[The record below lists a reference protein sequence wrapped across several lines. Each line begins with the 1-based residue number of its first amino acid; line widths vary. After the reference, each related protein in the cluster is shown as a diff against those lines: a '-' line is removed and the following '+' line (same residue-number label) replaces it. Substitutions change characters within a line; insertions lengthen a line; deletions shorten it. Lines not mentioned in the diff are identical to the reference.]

1 MVSKRH
7 KKPLNVSGAF
17 LLSADRYHTAIVLTF
32 TIVLGF
38 GLAPSLFLALI
49 PQPLGIYPGQRFF
62 GCYLFWLVTCGC
74 LAATS
79 FPRESKVDLR
89 PFLLSLP
96 LLGLLALG
104 DVLWPQQYRVEPL
117 LFIFFFAGS
126 ALLGGFL
133 AKTRQDMSFVKGLQ
147 AAVVVLSF
155 FYGLIAFLNY
165 GFGLSDQRY
174 SVDDY
179 VVWGFLN
186 IRYWSH
192 LASWFLPIIA
202 LASISSPFPS
212 FRLLRVASFV
222 SGSIWWWILL
232 STAGRGSALGVG
244 VSALL
249 VLILFRRGA
258 FPLIRVMGIHFLL
271 GILLWIL
278 LTVFLPW
285 VLGGGVELRQVDA
298 ESSGRIPLWIEAWA
312 MSLVNFPFGMGPQ
325 SWLTHDILN
334 PEWRSALS
342 FAHPHNMYLLWA
354 AEYGWLSIGALLL
367 VLVGGASRL
376 VRRCLRG
383 GLGSEDALR
392 VIAIVASITAALI
405 HAGVSAVFIGPASLL
420 AGFFI
425 LSAGWGLGFSDA
437 AITMKKAPSS
447 KTMLLRCVFAL
458 AFCASMVG
466 GMQWVDEVERY
477 YRDNLV
483 DRETYKGR
491 GYAPRF
497 WSHGDFPRQ

>member
-1 MVSKRH
+1 MVFKRRE
-7 KKPLNVSGAF
+7 KPLNISGAF
-17 LLSADRYHTAIVLTF
+17 LLPTDRSHTASVLIF
-32 TIVLGF
+32 TLLLGF

-62 GCYLFWLVTCGC
+62 GCYLFWLATCGC
-74 LAATS
+74 FAAIS
-79 FPRESKVDLR
+79 FSRASKVDLR

-96 LLGLLALG
+96 LLGLFALG
-104 DVLWPQQYRVEPL
+104 DALWTQQYQVEPL

-126 ALLGGFL
+126 ALLGGLL

-147 AAVVVLSF
+147 VSVVILSF

-165 GFGLSDQRY
+165 GFGISDQRY

-179 VVWGFLN
+179 VIWGFLN

-192 LASWFLPIIA
+192 LASWFFPIIA
-202 LASISSPFPS
+202 LTSISNPFPS
-212 FRLLRVASFV
+212 FRLLRVASFI

-244 VSALL
+244 LSALL
-249 VLILFRRGA
+249 VLILFRRDA
-258 FPLIRVMGIHFLL
+258 FPLMRAMVIHFFS
-271 GILLWIL
+271 GILLWIFF
-278 LTVFLPW
+278 TVFLPW
-285 VLGGGVELRQVDA
+285 VLGGSVELRQVDA

-342 FAHPHNMYLLWA
+342 FAHPHNMYLFWA
-354 AEYGWLSIGALLL
+354 AEYGWLSVVALLL
-367 VLVGGASRL
+367 MLAGGVSKLVGRF
-376 VRRCLRG
+376 RRESLERDD
-383 GLGSEDALR
+383 SQR
-392 VIAIVASITAALI
+392 IVAITSAISAAFV
-405 HAGVSAVFIGPASLL
+405 HAGVSAVFIGPASLI

-425 LSAGWGLGFSDA
+425 ISAGWALGFSQDT
-437 AITMKKAPSS
+437 IISKRAPY
-447 KTMLLRCVFAL
+447 KRTVLLRCVFVLAL
-458 AFCASMVG
+458 CASIVVG
-466 GMQWVDEVERY
+466 VRWVQEVERY
-477 YRDNLV
+477 YEDNLI